1 MCGQVRETSMD
12 RGNKISFTRISPLIV
27 WLTLCSSCL
36 TYAVTTVSA
45 IADDDLST
53 RFNTDFLVNSNGVP
67 LDLSAFERGN
77 PVNSGNYRLDIY
89 INTKSIGIQQIT
101 IGKDEHNE
109 THYCFQMAGI
119 ERLGIDFDKL
129 PNREHYDPQGKECVD
144 IKKLIPDS
152 SIDFEQSKLKL
163 NVSIPQ
169 AYMQQFDN
177 NYIPPEKADSG
188 VTAAFIDYNANAW
201 RALTQGNIHTQY
213 YLGINTGFNLANW
226 RLRHNGY
233 YNHTIG
239 SMGDQRKYTAIS
251 SYLQRDS
258 AVLRAQLT
266 LGQYYTA
273 PDLFDSVSY
282 SGIQLAS
289 DERMLPDSQRGFAP
303 TIRSTAESNAK
314 VTIRQ
319 GGNVLYETSV
329 SPGPFMI
336 DKLYGSGYAGD
347 MEVTVTE
354 ADGRKRTFVVPFAT
368 VPQLLRPSVARF
380 NAVLGK
386 YRDDRLNKTPEF
398 FQGTYQRGISNLL
411 TAYSGAIVSQ
421 DYQAMQAGLALS
433 TTLGAFAVDATQSHT
448 VIPALTT
455 EGSQQARGQS
465 YRFTFSKLLETTQ
478 TNFTVA
484 SYRFSSKNYYSF
496 SDYAQSAGRADN
508 GIPAPSRQRS
518 RVQANVSQNLG
529 EDFGS
534 FYLSGSIQNY
544 WNADQGRDMTYQLGY
559 SNAFGWGGFNL
570 SAGRSRS
577 AYGASETQYMLNF
590 SLPLGR
596 SASSPHLNTSL
607 TRSTQGG
614 WSAQSGISGSLGE
627 ENQVSYAAYA
637 SRYYNGNVNSYGGNT
652 QYRTDK
658 AILTGSVSNGSGYS
672 QYGLGT
678 SGSMVIHPGGVTL
691 SQVQGETKAVISAR
705 GASGAALLNNKGVYI
720 DTHGYAIAAGLTPY
734 RENTV
739 ALDSKNIADQV
750 ELKVTEQKTAPQYGA
765 VVMLDYPTVKG
776 YPLLLVVRDETGN
789 HLPLGAEVFD
799 QQGNSTTFVGQGSR
813 VFLRATESHG
823 RVRIQWGQSAD
834 RQCLADYVLPEGVA
848 KEKTNMVHLTAICK
862 RLG

>member
-1 MCGQVRETSMD
+1 MVNKGNTPSLMQIWIDRGKPETQPFDSDAAFVITPPIVRIDPKNGQSVRLMFTGEKLPQDRETLFWFNALEIPPASAD
-12 RGNKISFTRISPLIV
+12 QDKSSLQIAVRSRLKLFYRPAGLAGDAASAPNLVKWHIV
-27 WLTLCSSCL
+27 PT
-36 TYAVTTVSA
+36 AK
-45 IADDDLST
+45 
-53 RFNTDFLVNSNGVP
+53 G
-67 LDLSAFERGN
+67 G
-77 PVNSGNYRLDIY
+77 
-89 INTKSIGIQQIT
+89 
-101 IGKDEHNE
+101 
-109 THYCFQMAGI
+109 
-119 ERLGIDFDKL
+119 
-129 PNREHYDPQGKECVD
+129 EHYDPQGNECVD
-144 IKKLIPDS
+144 IKKWIPDS

-233 YNHTIG
+233 YNHAIG

-303 TIRSTAESNAK
+303 TIRGTAESNAK

-380 NAVLGK
+380 NVVLGK

-421 DYQAMQAGLALS
+421 DYQAMQVGLALS
-433 TTLGAFAVDATQSHT
+433 TTLGAFAVDATQSHA

-455 EGSQQARGQS
+455 ESSQQARGQS
-465 YRFTFSKLLETTQ
+465 YRFTYSKLLETTQ

-484 SYRFSSKNYYSF
+484 SYRFSSRNYYSF

-508 GIPAPSRQRS
+508 DMPPPSRQRS
-518 RVQANVSQNLG
+518 RVQANISQNLG
-529 EDFGS
+529 EGFGS

-544 WNADQGRDMTYQLGY
+544 WNADQGRDMTYQL
-559 SNAFGWGGFNL
+559 
-570 SAGRSRS
+570 
-577 AYGASETQYMLNF
+577 
-590 SLPLGR
+590 
-596 SASSPHLNTSL
+596 
-607 TRSTQGG
+607 
-614 WSAQSGISGSLGE
+614 
-627 ENQVSYAAYA
+627 
-637 SRYYNGNVNSYGGNT
+637 
-652 QYRTDK
+652 
-658 AILTGSVSNGSGYS
+658 
-672 QYGLGT
+672 
-678 SGSMVIHPGGVTL
+678 
-691 SQVQGETKAVISAR
+691 
-705 GASGAALLNNKGVYI
+705 
-720 DTHGYAIAAGLTPY
+720 
-734 RENTV
+734 
-739 ALDSKNIADQV
+739 
-750 ELKVTEQKTAPQYGA
+750 
-765 VVMLDYPTVKG
+765 
-776 YPLLLVVRDETGN
+776 
-789 HLPLGAEVFD
+789 
-799 QQGNSTTFVGQGSR
+799 
-813 VFLRATESHG
+813 
-823 RVRIQWGQSAD
+823 
-834 RQCLADYVLPEGVA
+834 
-848 KEKTNMVHLTAICK
+848 
-862 RLG
+862 